1 MAKFI
6 IDGGFPLKGRVKV
19 AGNKNAVLPCMV
31 GCLLTDEECIL
42 ENVPKIADVLIL
54 GKLLTN
60 LGVKIEG
67 LGSST
72 LKIDAKGTKPANLDP
87 DLCAQLRASVLLLS
101 PLLSHF
107 GKVSMPH
114 PGGDIIGRRAIDT
127 HVQVMKA
134 LGAKFK
140 EKDGEYYFETKG
152 LEGSTVFLTE
162 ASVTATENAILAA
175 VLASGETVI
184 KNAASEPHV
193 ADLCNFLVKMGAKI
207 SGIGSNFLAISGVK
221 KLHGTIHKVSPDHIE
236 AGTFT
241 IATLTTGGEVALEDI
256 NPFDLDMILMTLAKM
271 GAKFDLHNSS
281 LKIFS
286 SDLVS
291 TEKIV
296 TNIWPGF
303 PTDLMAP
310 LIVLATQAKGQTLL
324 HDWMYESRMF
334 FVDKLLSMGANVTI
348 ADPHRVLV
356 YGPTRLSGQKLDTPD
371 IRAGIALVIA
381 ALCAQ
386 GKSVIDQA
394 ELIERGYEKIEDRL
408 SALGAKI
415 TRKE

>member
-1 MAKFI
+1 MSKLI
-6 IDGGFPLKGRVKV
+6 IEGGVPFKGRIKV
-19 AGNKNAVLPCMV
+19 AGNKNAVLPCMAA
-31 GCLLTDEECIL
+31 CLLTSKECSL
-42 ENVPKIADVLIL
+42 DNVPQINDVLIL
-54 GKLLTN
+54 SRLLQM

-67 LGSST
+67 LGTST
-72 LKIDAKGTKPANLDP
+72 LKINAKGAKLAPLDD
-87 DLCAQLRASVLLLS
+87 DLCAQLRASVLLLG

-107 GKVSMPH
+107 GKVLMPH

-127 HVQVMKA
+127 HVQVLNA
-134 LGAKFK
+134 LGAKF
-140 EKDGEYYFETKG
+140 EERDGKYFFETKELKG
-152 LEGSTVFLTE
+152 NTVFLAE

-175 VLASGETVI
+175 VLASGKTVI

-193 ADLCNFLVKMGAKI
+193 TNLCYFLEKMGAKI
-207 SGIGSNFLAISGVK
+207 SGIGSNFLTISGVK
-221 KLHGTIHKVSPDHIE
+221 SLSGTRYRICPDHIE
-236 AGTFT
+236 AGTFA
-241 IATLTTGGEVALEDI
+241 IAAATTQGEVTIEDI
-256 NPFDLDMILMTLAKM
+256 DANDLDMILVTLSRM
-271 GAKFDLHNSS
+271 GIRFELSNSS
-281 LKIFS
+281 LKIFPS
-286 SDLVS
+286 KLVS
-291 TEKIV
+291 TDKIV

-303 PTDLMAP
+303 PTDLVAP
-310 LIVLATQAKGQTLL
+310 MIVLATQAEGQTLL

-356 YGPTRLSGQKLDTPD
+356 YGPTPLKGQKLDTPD

-381 ALCAQ
+381 ALCAR
-386 GKSVIDQA
+386 GKSEIDKA